1 MIIKMVP
8 TFHNADTAK
17 QSKHLW
23 NFILYLMSGTYI
35 QKSGFEYSFVA
46 HEVAFRSG
54 KNVEST
60 DLELWNILAE
70 DPIVHTNHMSATFF
84 PSSSITSYL
93 DARLSSSYLVE

>member
-1 MIIKMVP
+1 MP
-8 TFHNADTAK
+8 TFHNADTTK

-35 QKSGFEYSFVA
+35 QKSGFEYSFAA
-46 HEVAFRSG
+46 HEVVSRSG
-54 KNVEST
+54 KNVESA
-60 DLELWNILAE
+60 DLELLNILAE
-70 DPIVHTNHMSATFF
+70 DPVTHTNHTSATFT